1 MLYVSPIV
9 EALRGRPR
17 LVFWFATLT
26 QAALWTLTPSLF
38 YAAPPGEAP
47 VVLAIGHEWQMGTV
61 HGPPLGTWLAELA
74 FRLAGGSFV
83 GVYVLAQ
90 LCVIA
95 TYWAVFA
102 LGRRIV
108 GLSHAVLAV
117 LLMAGITVFAAPT
130 PDFGPAVL
138 AMPLTALAVLFYWR
152 AVGEARD
159 RYWLYLGPVL
169 GLLLLTTWF
178 GAILLA
184 LMVVFTLATERG
196 RARLWRFEPYV
207 GIVVAGLIALPH
219 ILWLADG
226 HWTVLAPRGD
236 WSLAAGA
243 LQWGRQL
250 AGLTF
255 DHAGLLVLVVVAGVV
270 LVDRKVAVP
279 EIMRQPVDPL
289 ARIFVYAFALAPAL
303 IATIAAAGI
312 GHDEPLGGNG
322 ALVVLSGLA
331 VVLLA
336 GDVIRLYRQRA
347 ASLTWLA
354 LLTAPPLVALVS
366 VLVVPWTFALELKVN
381 EPAAAMA
388 RFFTDSFNRRTGRP
402 LAIVV
407 GEGRLA
413 GLVALAS
420 PQRPSVFIDG
430 SPERAP
436 WITEDAFRRNGAII
450 LWWITD
456 AAGAPPA
463 HLRARF
469 PDMVP
474 EVPRSFERPIQGRLP
489 LLRIGWA
496 MIRPSN

>member
-17 LVFWFATLT
+17 LVFWIATLT
-26 QAALWTLTPSLF
+26 QALLWMLVPSLF
-38 YAAPPGEAP
+38 YASPPGELP
-47 VVLAIGHEWQMGTV
+47 LTLAIGHEWQLGTV
-61 HGPPLGTWLAELA
+61 YGPPLGYWLAELA
-74 FRLAGGSFV
+74 FRLTGGSAI
-83 GVYVLAQ
+83 GIYVLAQ

-95 TYWAVFA
+95 TYWAVFT

-108 GLSHAVLAV
+108 GVSHAALAV

-130 PDFGPAVL
+130 PDFGPTVL
-138 AMPLTALAVLFYWR
+138 AMPLSALSILFYWR

-159 RYWLYLGPVL
+159 RYWLFLGPTL
-169 GLLLLTTWF
+169 GLLLLTTYF
-178 GAILLA
+178 GAILFG
-184 LMVVFTLATERG
+184 LMAVFTAATGRG
-196 RARLWRFEPYV
+196 RARFKRFEPYV
-207 GIVVAGLIALPH
+207 GVLVAVIVALPYL
-219 ILWLADG
+219 IWLTDG
-226 HWTVLAPRGD
+226 HTAPLALRSD
-236 WSLAAGA
+236 WSLSASA

-250 AGLTF
+250 AALVF
-255 DHAGLLVLVVVAGVV
+255 DHAGLLVLVIVAAV
-270 LVDRKVAVP
+270 LFVDRKAVVP
-279 EIMRQPVDPL
+279 EIVRQPIDPL
-289 ARIFVYAFALAPAL
+289 AKPFVYTFALAPAL
-303 IATIAAAGI
+303 IAAIVAALYGR
-312 GHDEPLGGNG
+312 DDPVGGEG
-322 ALVVLSGLA
+322 VLVVLSGLA
-331 VVLLA
+331 VIVLA

-354 LLTAPPLVALVS
+354 LLLAPPLVAIVS
-366 VLVVPWTFALELKVN
+366 VLVVPWTIALELKVN
-381 EPAAAMA
+381 EPAAAMG
-388 RFFTDSFNRRTGRP
+388 RFFTESFNRRTGKP

-413 GLVALAS
+413 GLVSLAS
-420 PQRPSVFIDG
+420 PDRPSVFVDG

-436 WITEDAFRRNGAII
+436 WITEAAFREKGAII
-450 LWWITD
+450 VWWITD

-469 PDMVP
+469 PDLVA